1 MNVRWNIIRKKFPE
15 PFNTVECPL
24 IYAKQTKI
32 KSYEQM
38 DKLYKSI
45 TQKGGEGIM
54 LKNPKSLYEG
64 GRSANMLKV
73 KPSFDIE
80 AVIVDYTQGKGKY
93 NKKLGGFVC
102 KKLIN
107 MDTYHVIEKEKT

>member
-1 MNVRWNIIRKKFPE
+1 
-15 PFNTVECPL
+15 
-24 IYAKQTKI
+24 
-32 KSYEQM
+32 M

-45 TQKGGEGIM
+45 TQKGEGIM

-80 AVIVDYTQGKGKY
+80 AVIVDYTKGKGKY
-93 NKKLGGFVC
+93 
-102 KKLIN
+102 
-107 MDTYHVIEKEKT
+107 EKN